1 MAGGGPGRAGDWGG
15 AGARPVTPSESCIR
29 TVTEAAG
36 LVMVLMQHRATA
48 QGKARHR
55 PESRPCIEAGSGP
68 LDSLTVTT
76 TEPNRWTDRR
86 SDAVSARKEAY
97 EQLRRAST
105 WRLLAATKAPA
116 VLAILQATFP
126 AGDRR
131 LPRSELIARVGAH
144 LSLLHDDEGPAD
156 GTSAADGAASADGAG
171 DEARGGR
178 SAAEYVDGWVREG
191 YLTRRDDPQRTE
203 TTFEPSPATIDAI
216 QFIASLEEHRPTTTQ
231 SRLQL
236 VIQQFDRLAQ
246 ETETDRDVRLADLQ
260 RRRERIEQ
268 EIRELAEGELML
280 PSAEASVDR
289 LRDILQIA
297 QELSGD
303 FLQYREDLRAVDLHL
318 REQILSPEGSRG
330 EILEQL
336 LAGDDLLGQSTVG
349 RTFTAFF
356 RMLNDPAQ
364 TRATQELVDR
374 LLERDFSRSLS
385 RDERERLA
393 NVFSDLY
400 EPAQEVLDVKTEL
413 YRSLA
418 RFVRSQDFRQHRV
431 LLEALQEAQGVA
443 LAQKDEVPTRTPFP
457 LELDLSRVQLSSV
470 SQHRLK
476 DPTDPG
482 APAEAEV
489 HDATSLSVEVLQDLV
504 RTNDIDLVGLT
515 SHVNDVR
522 GRSGQA
528 SIGDILREKPAE
540 QGLASVIGL
549 MFLATTHAQEREGS
563 TEIVTWRELDGNDY
577 AARVPSFYFL
587 DDVPV
592 E

>member
-1 MAGGGPGRAGDWGG
+1 MSGFALVD
-15 AGARPVTPSESCIR
+15 VDR
-29 TVTEAAG
+29 TQED
-36 LVMVLMQHRATA
+36 R
-48 QGKARHR
+48 ARH
-55 PESRPCIEAGSGP
+55 PVACTPV
-68 LDSLTVTT
+68 DSLVVTT

-116 VLAILQATFP
+116 VLAILQSVFP

-131 LPRSELIARVGAH
+131 LPRSELVARVGAH
-144 LSLLHDDEGPAD
+144 LALLHDEDPAPAD
-156 GTSAADGAASADGAG
+156 AADATDGDDDGA
-171 DEARGGR
+171 ESRGGR
-178 SAAEYVDGWVREG
+178 SAADYVDGWVREG

-216 QFIASLEEHRPTTTQ
+216 QFIASLEEHRPTTTE
-231 SRLQL
+231 SRLTL
-236 VIQQFDRLAQ
+236 VVQQFERLAH

-260 RRRERIEQ
+260 RQRERVEAQ
-268 EIRELAEGELML
+268 IRELAEGELML
-280 PSAEASVDR
+280 PSEEASTDR

-297 QELSGD
+297 SELSGD

-318 REQILSPEGSRG
+318 REQILSPETSRG

-336 LAGDDLLGQSTVG
+336 LAGDDLLGQSSVG

-356 RMLNDPAQ
+356 RMLNDPGQ
-364 TRATQELVDR
+364 TRTAQELVDR
-374 LLERDFSRSLS
+374 LLERDFARSLS

-400 EPAQEVLDVKTEL
+400 DPAQEVLDVKTEL

-443 LAQKDEVPTRTPFP
+443 LAQKDEVATRTPFP

-489 HDATSLSVEVLQDLV
+489 HDATALSVEVLADLV
-504 RTNDIDLVGLT
+504 RANDIDLVGLT
-515 SHVNDVR
+515 GHVNDVR

-528 SIGDILREKPAE
+528 SIGDVLREQPAQ

-549 MFLATTHAQEREGS
+549 MFLATSHAQEREGS
-563 TEIVTWRELDGNDY
+563 TEIITWQELDGNVY
-577 AARVPSFYFL
+577 AAKVPSFYFL